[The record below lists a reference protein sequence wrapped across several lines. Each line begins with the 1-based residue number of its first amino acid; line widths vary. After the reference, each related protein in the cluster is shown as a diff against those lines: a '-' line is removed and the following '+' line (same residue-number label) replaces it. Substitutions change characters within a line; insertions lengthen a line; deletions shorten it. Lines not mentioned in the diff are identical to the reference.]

1 MAKFKVWFLIKISLY
16 TATLL
21 QDLFQNFGLIKL
33 KLAKVSQYKVTLR
46 GQYTRFSPR
55 KISENLWLSDIL
67 IGNKQGLKQPVRK
80 GVLRNFAKFSG
91 KYQRQSHFF
100 NRVACLRPATLLKK
114 RLWHKCF
121 PVNFA
126 TFLGVLSYR
135 TPLGDCFCK
144 EHWPEMDYYLQAN
157 PNLRIASGQN
167 VKRMLYFFII
177 IA

>member
-1 MAKFKVWFLIKISLY
+1 MWFLIKISLY

-21 QDLFQNFGLIKL
+21 QDLFQNFSLIKL

-46 GQYTRFSPR
+46 GQNTRFSPR

-91 KYQRQSHFF
+91 KYLRQSHFF
-100 NRVACLRPATLLKK
+100 NKVACLRPATLLKK

-121 PVNFA
+121 PGNFA
-126 TFLGVLSYR
+126 KFLGVLSYR

-144 EHWPEMDYYLQAN
+144 ERWP
-157 PNLRIASGQN
+157 
-167 VKRMLYFFII
+167 
-177 IA
+177 